1 MILRFYKYQGTGN
14 DFVLLD
20 QREDIFELSQ
30 AQIAYICDRRFG
42 IGADGL
48 MYLRKHETYDFEMIY
63 FNSNGRE
70 SSMCGNG
77 GRAIARFAEDL
88 KIAENNLIFLAID
101 GPHEAWLKTDII
113 ELKMSNVSNICL
125 KQNDYILDTGSPH
138 YIIFSTNIQEMDLNK
153 IAHDIRYN
161 KIYMPDGINVNLVE
175 ELSEG
180 KLSIRTY
187 ERGVEAETLS
197 CGTGVTAAALSY
209 SLKKSWLKRVDVETK
224 GGLLSVKFNRKEHG
238 FNDIRLNGPASFVF
252 NGEIQI

>member
-30 AQIAYICDRRFG
+30 AQISYICDRRFG

-63 FNSNGRE
+63 FNSDGRE

-113 ELKMSNVSNICL
+113 ELKMSDVSNICL

-161 KIYMPDGINVNLVE
+161 KTYMPDGINVNLVE

-209 SLKKSWLKRVDVETK
+209 SLKKSWFKIVDVETK